1 MTDFLYLVLHLA
13 RKVTCY
19 FRLFSSV
26 LVSVLRTSTNVLSKS
41 KSKNYVTWIANL
53 TKLFLSVMIVDAS
66 YQPEIPTWY
75 GPGSAELSTG
85 TTLVAFEFADGVV
98 MAADSRTSTGSF
110 VAVRVTDKL
119 TPYYGLQF
127 WSDCRYPSNDRYCQK
142 PVGVV

>member
-1 MTDFLYLVLHLA
+1 M
-13 RKVTCY
+13 
-19 FRLFSSV
+19 
-26 LVSVLRTSTNVLSKS
+26 
-41 KSKNYVTWIANL
+41 
-53 TKLFLSVMIVDAS
+53 VDAS
-66 YQPEIPTWY
+66 YQPEIPTWF

-110 VAVRVTDKL
+110 GFVAVRVTDKL
-119 TPYYGLQF
+119 TPVTSHVYGLQF

>member
-1 MTDFLYLVLHLA
+1 MITKTLMSKHTLLLIAGFLFVQLKIFTSSKQQNSANHS
-13 RKVTCY
+13 RKPEN
-19 FRLFSSV
+19 L
-26 LVSVLRTSTNVLSKS
+26 KS
-41 KSKNYVTWIANL
+41 FK
-53 TKLFLSVMIVDAS
+53 MMVDAS

-119 TPYYGLQF
+119 TPVT
-127 WSDCRYPSNDRYCQK
+127 SHIMACR
-142 PVGVV
+142 